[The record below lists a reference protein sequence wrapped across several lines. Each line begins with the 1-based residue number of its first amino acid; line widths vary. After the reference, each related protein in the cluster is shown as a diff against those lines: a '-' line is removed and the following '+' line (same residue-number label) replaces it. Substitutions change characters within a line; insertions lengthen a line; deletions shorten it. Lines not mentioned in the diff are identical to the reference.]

1 MAKKVLITGG
11 GGFIGSALAR
21 NLVQKGF
28 EARLFDIDFT
38 SHSLLCEKLGDF
50 PNAEKVRGSVLDA
63 TAVQNAAK
71 GCVYVVHLA
80 AILGVRRTEV
90 KRLECLN
97 VNILGTINVLEACVK
112 EKVEKI
118 LLSSSSEVYG
128 EIDGLPVREDAP
140 KHPISVYG
148 VTKLAGEEY
157 LKAYASRYGLKY
169 AIVRFFNVYGPGQ
182 VAEFVMSRFVK
193 SATENKPLIIYGD
206 GSQIRSFC
214 YVEDAAEGA
223 AKALVES
230 LGDNQIFNIGND
242 TEPVSIK
249 DLAERVIAISGKKLA
264 PEYVSMTESDRETE
278 REIKRR
284 IPCIDKAK
292 DMLTYIP
299 KISLAEGIK
308 KTIDANCIIDSWS
321 DHL

>member
-1 MAKKVLITGG
+1 MPKKVLITGG

-21 NLVQKGF
+21 NLVSKGF
-28 EARLFDIDFT
+28 GVRLFDIDFT
-38 SHSLLCEKLGDF
+38 SHDLLCERQGDC
-50 PNAEKVRGSVLDA
+50 PEVEKVLGSVLDA

-71 GCVYVVHLA
+71 GCAYVVHLA

-157 LKAYASRYGLKY
+157 LKAYSSRYGLKY

-193 SATENKPLIIYGD
+193 SVTEGKPLIIYGD

-214 YVEDAAEGA
+214 FVEDAAEGA
-223 AKALVES
+223 AKALVETM
-230 LGDNQIFNIGND
+230 GDNQIFNIGND
-242 TEPVSIK
+242 TEPVSIQ
-249 DLAERVIAISGKKLA
+249 DLARRVIAISAKKLE

-284 IPCIDKAK
+284 IPCVDKAK
-292 DMLTYIP
+292 DLLAYAP
-299 KISLAEGIK
+299 KISLDDGIK

-321 DHL
+321 ENL